1 MDADSKTLSDLVL
14 AQARTEACMIE
25 ISKLKDELRDC
36 KQHMEDVKEFLRE
49 WGVYLPGVT
58 LGNE

>member
-1 MDADSKTLSDLVL
+1 MDAESKTLSDLVL

-36 KQHMEDVKEFLRE
+36 KQHMEDVKGFLRE
-49 WGVYLPGVT
+49 WGIYLPGVT

>member
-1 MDADSKTLSDLVL
+1 MDSESKSLCDLVL
-14 AQARTEACMIE
+14 AQDRTEACMVE
-25 ISKLKDELRDC
+25 ISKLKDELEDC